1 MYRNAIYR
9 RLVGE
14 ETEGVITHP
23 NGVAEV
29 LALELTH
36 EGVADY
42 PGVLLDLNALTQN
55 TTIRLYVMVDGANYR
70 LVSPAVYPAD
80 FPVNAKAVPI
90 VLYPSSR
97 DWSITLQS
105 GVAEGA
111 DRSIPYVYVRRS
123 FA

>member
-23 NGVAEV
+23 DGVGEV
-29 LALELTH
+29 VALELIH
-36 EGVADY
+36 DGVADY
-42 PGVLLDLNALTQN
+42 PAVLLDLNALTQD
-55 TTIRLYVMVDGANYR
+55 TTIRLYVKVDGTNYR
-70 LVSPAVYPAD
+70 LVTPAVFPAD

-90 VLYPSSR
+90 VLYPTGK
-97 DWSITLQS
+97 DWAITLQS
-105 GVAEGA
+105 ALAEGA
-111 DRSIPYVYVRRS
+111 DRDIPYVFLRRS